1 MVDEN
6 EMAAGQDAETSKP
19 RKVGVVTGDK
29 MQKTRTVVLE
39 RLVKHRLYSKYI
51 RRRTVLKVHD
61 EENVSKVGDR
71 VEVGPLVCEVS
82 DARGRRVVAVDLHVA
97 TEEESK

>member
-71 VEVGPLVCEVS
+71 VEVEFSRPMSKTKRWILVRVVESAEVS
-82 DARGRRVVAVDLHVA
+82 
-97 TEEESK
+97 T

>member
-6 EMAAGQDAETSKP
+6 EMAAGQDAEKSRP

-61 EENVSKVGDR
+61 EENVAKVGDR
-71 VEVGPLVCEVS
+71 VEGEFARPLSKTKRWNLVRVVESAEVS
-82 DARGRRVVAVDLHVA
+82 
-97 TEEESK
+97 T

>member
-1 MVDEN
+1 MAEN
-6 EMAAGQDAETSKP
+6 EMAAGQDAGASKP

-29 MQKTRTVVLE
+29 MQKTRTVVIE
-39 RLVKHRLYSKYI
+39 RLVKHRLYHKYI

-71 VEVGPLVCEVS
+71 VEVEFARPLSKTKRWNLV
-82 DARGRRVVAVDLHVA
+82 RVVESAEVA
-97 TEEESK
+97 K

>member
-71 VEVGPLVCEVS
+71 VEVEFARPLSKTKRWNLVRVVESAEVS
-82 DARGRRVVAVDLHVA
+82 
-97 TEEESK
+97 T